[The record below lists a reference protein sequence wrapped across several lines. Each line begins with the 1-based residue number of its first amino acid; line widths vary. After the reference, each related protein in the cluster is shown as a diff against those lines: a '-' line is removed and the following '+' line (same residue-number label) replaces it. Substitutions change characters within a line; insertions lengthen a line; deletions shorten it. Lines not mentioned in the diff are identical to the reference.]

1 MTTATQD
8 SGDTRDPSHGGL
20 DGTRGAGHGEA
31 PRAPGEASSGRLSGA
46 SRRVIV
52 CDDEELI
59 RWSVSEHL
67 RAEGYA
73 VTVVKNGLE
82 CLEEVTRGAPDAVL
96 LDLRMPVMDG
106 MTCLR
111 RIRESGLQV
120 PVVVLTAHGA
130 VDSAIEAT
138 HLGASAYL
146 SKPFDL
152 REVSLKLQA
161 AIASDQLV
169 EEVRYLRGKRQAH
182 YGAILGDS
190 PAMQRVFDTL
200 RRLEGVDVPTV
211 LVTGE
216 SGTGKELI
224 AQAIHALGPR
234 REAPFVEIDCASLP
248 ETLIESE
255 LFGHERGSFTD
266 ARQMKRGL
274 FEVARGGTIFL
285 DEIGEMSPATQAKLL
300 RALESR
306 RFKRV
311 GGVADLPLEAG
322 IVAATNRDLALEVE
336 AGRFRQDL
344 FYRLA
349 IIPIALPALRE
360 RTGDVALLA
369 AHFFEHFK
377 KRVSGVVEGFEPL
390 ALEALGRYPWPG
402 NVRELRNVVERL
414 VTLHRG
420 EALIRFDQLP
430 DEIRSMRLT
439 RAGAGSPAGV
449 VGATGWSAASGFG
462 PLTGASPASSGL
474 AAPAPSAPRG
484 TEGPGTG
491 RPEGAQQAGYV
502 LPAQGVNLEEV
513 ERSLIT
519 QALERT
525 RGNQTAAAKLLGI
538 TRYALR
544 YRLEKFEMKA

>member
-1 MTTATQD
+1 MSTATTAQPEALGPD
-8 SGDTRDPSHGGL
+8 DLEGVPASAEPAGDLELPRSARASPRLAGG
-20 DGTRGAGHGEA
+20 
-31 PRAPGEASSGRLSGA
+31 S
-46 SRRVIV
+46 SRRVLV

-82 CLEEVTRGAPDAVL
+82 CLEEVSRAAPDAVL

-111 RIRESGLQV
+111 RMREAGLSV

-130 VDSAIEAT
+130 VDTAIEAT
-138 HLGASAYL
+138 QLGATAYL

-152 REVSLKLQA
+152 REVSLKLKG
-161 AIASDQLV
+161 AIASDQLA

-200 RRLEGVDVPTV
+200 RRLEGLDVPTV

-224 AQAIHALGPR
+224 AQAIHQLGPR
-234 REAPFVEIDCASLP
+234 RDAPFVEIDCASLP

-322 IVAATNRDLALEVE
+322 IVAATNRDLAVEVE
-336 AGRFRQDL
+336 QGRFRQDL

-349 IIPIALPALRE
+349 IIPMTLPPLRE
-360 RTGDVALLA
+360 RTGDVGLLA
-369 AHFFEHFK
+369 AHFFDHFK
-377 KRVSGVVEGFEPL
+377 KRVGGTVESFEPL
-390 ALEALGRYPWPG
+390 ALEALGRYAWPG

-420 EALIRFDQLP
+420 EPKIRFDHLP
-430 DEIRSMRLT
+430 NEIRFA
-439 RAGAGSPAGV
+439 RAGSDATRVAEAGRGAQPAVTV
-449 VGATGWSAASGFG
+449 VG
-462 PLTGASPASSGL
+462 
-474 AAPAPSAPRG
+474 APAPSHPSVGHDAAALHG
-484 TEGPGTG
+484 
-491 RPEGAQQAGYV
+491 GYV
-502 LPAQGVNLEEV
+502 LPATGVNLEEV

-525 RGNQTAAAKLLGI
+525 NGNQTAAAKLLGI

>member
-1 MTTATQD
+1 MTTATNAQSEALGPD
-8 SGDTRDPSHGGL
+8 DLGGGMPSAERAETDELARTTRERE
-20 DGTRGAGHGEA
+20 TRG
-31 PRAPGEASSGRLSGA
+31 GA
-46 SRRVIV
+46 RRVLV

-82 CLEEVTRGAPDAVL
+82 CLEEVTRSAPDVVL

-111 RIRESGLQV
+111 RMREAGLSV

-130 VDSAIEAT
+130 VDTAIEAT
-138 HLGASAYL
+138 QLGATAYL

-152 REVSLKLQA
+152 REVSLKLKG
-161 AIASDQLV
+161 AIASDQLA

-200 RRLEGVDVPTV
+200 RRLEGLDVPTV

-224 AQAIHALGPR
+224 AQAIHQLGPR
-234 REAPFVEIDCASLP
+234 KDAPFVEIDCASLP

-322 IVAATNRDLALEVE
+322 IVAATNRDLAVEVE
-336 AGRFRQDL
+336 QGRFRQDL

-349 IIPIALPALRE
+349 IIPIALPPLRE
-360 RTGDVALLA
+360 RTGDVGLLA
-369 AHFFEHFK
+369 AHFFEHFR
-377 KRVSGVVEGFEPL
+377 KRVGGRVESFEAL

-420 EALIRFDQLP
+420 EAQVRFDHLP
-430 DEIRSMRLT
+430 NEIRLARGGPE
-439 RAGAGSPAGV
+439 AGRSAESVKPLSVSGPG
-449 VGATGWSAASGFG
+449 GATAASASG
-462 PLTGASPASSGL
+462 PALLHG
-474 AAPAPSAPRG
+474 
-484 TEGPGTG
+484 
-491 RPEGAQQAGYV
+491 GYV
-502 LPAQGVNLEEV
+502 LPATGVNLEEV

-525 RGNQTAAAKLLGI
+525 HGNQTAAAKLLGI